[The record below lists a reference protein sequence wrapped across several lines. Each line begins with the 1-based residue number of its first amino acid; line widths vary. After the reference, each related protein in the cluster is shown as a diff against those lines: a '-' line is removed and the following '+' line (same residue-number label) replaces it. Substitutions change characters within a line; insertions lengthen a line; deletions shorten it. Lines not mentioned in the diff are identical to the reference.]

1 MGIETRKQQKRQ
13 HEYDVDMLQR
23 EQQFNAEQ
31 AQQAYDRQRE
41 FYDYQFQNESQYNSP
56 LAQVQRYK
64 QAGMNPALMQL
75 NEGNTNVS
83 ASSPAAASASGS
95 NTVNMA
101 AFQNNTLTALSN
113 AASISQGLYQLSS
126 QADLNKSQE
135 VKNYADAAKTS
146 GVDTDEVRANI
157 KKIMQDTNTSRAQEV
172 NTIADT
178 ELKGEQKKNVAQDTR
193 RLSYMVDKFLPQQY
207 REIAKRI
214 EDMASQIWQRQQ
226 VTPAE
231 VAKFRQDV
239 AESIS
244 RVNLNS
250 KQESLLDKELSWY
263 DQRAAIDMSISHQQ
277 FQQMSSNNMLLKLK
291 NNISADILNTDNVNG
306 LWNSSEFRNNVYKL
320 RALETLNPFPGQDI
334 LNQGL
339 QNIESIGRSWNLF
352 SGDKKNGSSIKGF
365 LR

>member
-1 MGIETRKQQKRQ
+1 MGWETKKQQERQ
-13 HEYDVDMLQR
+13 HGYDVDMLQR

-64 QAGMNPALMQL
+64 QAGMNPALMQMS
-75 NEGNTNVS
+75 EGNTNVS
-83 ASSPAAASASGS
+83 ASSPASASASGS

-113 AASISQGLYQLSS
+113 AANIAQGLYSLSS
-126 QADLNKSQE
+126 QADLNRSQE
-135 VKNYADAAKTS
+135 AKNYADAAKTS

-157 KKIMQDTNTSRAQEV
+157 KKIMQDTNTSRAQEL
-172 NTIADT
+172 NTVADT
-178 ELKGEQKKNVAQDTR
+178 DLKVEQKKNVAEDTR
-193 RLSYMVDKFLPQQY
+193 RLGYMIDKFLPKQY
-207 REIAKRI
+207 DEIGKRI

-244 RVNLNS
+244 RMNLNE
-250 KQESLLDKELSWY
+250 KNEKLLDKELWWY
-263 DQRAAIDMSISHQQ
+263 DQRAAVDMSISHQQ
-277 FQQMSSNNMLLKLK
+277 FQQMKSNNMVLGLK
-291 NNISADILNTDNVNG
+291 NDIAGEILRTENVNG
-306 LWNSSEFRNNVYKL
+306 LWNSSDFRNNVYKL
-320 RALETLNPFPGQDI
+320 RALETLNPFPGQDM
-334 LNQGL
+334 LHQGL
-339 QNIESIGRSWNLF
+339 ENIESIGRSWNLF
-352 SGDKKNGSSIKGF
+352 SGDKKSGSIKGF